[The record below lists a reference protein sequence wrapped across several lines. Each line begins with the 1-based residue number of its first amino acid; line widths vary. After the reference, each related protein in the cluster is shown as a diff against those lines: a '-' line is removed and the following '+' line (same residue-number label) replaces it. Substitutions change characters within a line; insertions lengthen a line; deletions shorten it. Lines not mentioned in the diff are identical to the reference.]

1 MYNDATIGA
10 RLRILRKWRRLTQK
24 ELADLS
30 GLSQAFLSMAER
42 GERTLDRRSH
52 IAALASV
59 LRVSE
64 TELVGGPHLSADPMQ
79 SEPHTFIPALRVAL
93 LTNTLRDAAVDWA
106 RPVEELA
113 SIVSGIEEYRRRDDY
128 VQIGQALPKILDEL
142 HFHVVSP
149 ADEVTQRLALQA
161 LVDAAHYAAIVG
173 KNLNYLDLA
182 QYAAQRGAD
191 AAALLDDP
199 VYIGRASFPVVLG
212 VSSEGARERAL
223 VMAERVANTLE
234 PQVRDQHGLEVLGMS
249 CLNAALAA
257 AALNKTGHARHWLAE
272 AGRLAGPI
280 PDDPSTAW
288 MGFSATNVAIW
299 EITVGVECG
308 QAGGEV
314 LEKARTVET
323 GKLGQLPYRRAGF
336 FADTGRGLARD
347 PRTRADAVR
356 WLRKAEDA
364 APQRI
369 RNNIRVRETIAVL
382 MEQAKAAAGGRE
394 LRGMA
399 ARMGVPL

>member
-64 TELVGGPHLSADPMQ
+64 TELVGGPHLSTDPVQ

-93 LTNTLRDAAVDWA
+93 LTNTLRDAVVHWA

-113 SIVSGIEEYRRRDDY
+113 SIISGIEEYRRRDDY
-128 VQIGQALPKILDEL
+128 VRIGYALPDVLDEL
-142 HFHVVSP
+142 HVHVVAP
-149 ADEVTQRLALQA
+149 ADEVTQRLALQT
-161 LVDAAHYAAIVG
+161 LVTATHYAAIVS

-199 VYIGRASFPVVLG
+199 VYVGRAWFPVV
-212 VSSEGARERAL
+212 VNAPREGTGERAL

-234 PQVRDQHGLEVLGMS
+234 PQVHDRHGLEVLGMS

-257 AALNKTGHARHWLAE
+257 AALNNTPRARHWLAE
-272 AGRLAGPI
+272 AGQLAARI
-280 PDDPSTAW
+280 PDDPGTAW

-323 GKLGQLPYRRAGF
+323 GKLAGLPYRKAGF

-347 PRTRADAVR
+347 AKTRADAVR
-356 WLRKAEDA
+356 WLRQAEDA

-369 RNNIRVRETIAVL
+369 RNNIRVRETVAVL

-394 LRGMA
+394 LHGMA